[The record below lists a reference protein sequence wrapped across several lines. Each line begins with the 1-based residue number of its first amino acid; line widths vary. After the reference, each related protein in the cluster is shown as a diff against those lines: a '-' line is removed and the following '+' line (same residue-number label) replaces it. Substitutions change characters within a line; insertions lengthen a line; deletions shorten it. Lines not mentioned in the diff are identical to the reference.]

1 MKSYWKLMWTLVVLF
16 SLIGCGA
23 PVSPDITP
31 TPGPDTPS
39 VTSPPPET
47 LPTVTPTPTPTP
59 QGRVLSGDQA
69 LFYGDFTA
77 ARDEYRLA
85 LAAGSEADIQAAAL
99 WGLGRVEY
107 EDGNLAASL
116 DILRQ
121 LTAAYPG
128 SVHAAYA
135 HFLMGEIY
143 TELGRFSEA
152 AEAYTAYLALRPGL
166 IDTYAQ
172 ERRGDAL
179 AATGDASGAIAAYQ
193 AALNASHLENLPL
206 EIKIA
211 QAYVAAGDANT
222 AIAMYNDI
230 SLRASDDYLKAQTD
244 FLIGQLYLQRG
255 QNDLA
260 YERFR
265 HAVDNYPRAYDSY
278 SALVVLVN
286 AGVPVN
292 EFNRGLINYFVGQ
305 YGFALMA
312 FDNYLAA
319 NPQHDGTVRYYRA
332 LTLEQLSRYS
342 EAVDEL
348 TFFIQNYPSNP
359 YWQTAWE
366 DKAYLQWAY
375 LGQYP
380 QAAQTLLDF
389 VAAAPTSPYAPQAML
404 SAGRI
409 LERDNRLAEA
419 AAVWERIGDS
429 YAGTPEASQ
438 GLFWAGIARYRLGD
452 REAALL
458 TFHRSLQASATAED
472 QARAYFWIGKAQQA
486 LGDSGAA
493 QVAFQQ
499 AAGLDPLGYYGLRSR
514 DLLLG
519 ERPFQSPPAYDLTVD
534 WAAER
539 REAEAWLR
547 ITFNLPPETDLSG
560 PGALL
565 QDARLI
571 RGTELWQLGLYD
583 QARLEFEDL
592 RAAVAQNPAD
602 GYRLMN
608 YLLDLGMYRTAIFLD
623 RQILTLAGMETQAST
638 LAAPRY
644 FQHIRYGTYYQE
656 IVVPTAERY
665 GFHPLFLYAV
675 IRQESLFEGYVRS
688 SAGARGLMQIIPATG
703 ATLAVSVGWPP
714 DYTEEDLY
722 RPQVSITYGA
732 HYLASNRD
740 YFGGDLYVALA
751 AYNSGPGNAAI
762 WADLA
767 GNDPDL
773 FVEVVRYQ
781 ETRLYIRSIYELFG
795 MYRSLYGTIP

>member
-1 MKSYWKLMWTLVVLF
+1 MKTLTKILWLGVIL
-16 SLIGCGA
+16 SLAGCGVPPA
-23 PVSPDITP
+23 PEATS
-31 TPGPDTPS
+31 TPGPGTPS
-39 VTSPPPET
+39 VTPLAAEVPPT
-47 LPTVTPTPTPTP
+47 ATPTPTPTP
-59 QGRVLSGDQA
+59 QGRVLHGDQA
-69 LFYGDFTA
+69 LFYGDFTS

-85 LAAGSEADIQAAAL
+85 LANAADAEVQAAAL

-116 DILRQ
+116 EYLRQ
-121 LTAAYPG
+121 LTAAHPASPY
-128 SVHAAYA
+128 AAYA

-143 TELGRFSEA
+143 AELGRFSEA
-152 AEAYTAYLALRPGL
+152 ADSYAAYLALRPGL

-179 AATGDASGAIAAYQ
+179 AAIGDYPGAIAAYQ
-193 AALNASHLENLPL
+193 SALNASHIENLSL
-206 EIKIA
+206 EINIA
-211 QAYVAAGDANT
+211 QAYAAAGDANT
-222 AIAMYNDI
+222 ALAMYNDI
-230 SLRASDDYLKAQTD
+230 GLRASSDYVKAQMD
-244 FLIGQLYLQRG
+244 FLAGQLYLQRG

-265 HAVDNYPRAYDSY
+265 HAVDNYPRSYDSY
-278 SALVVLVN
+278 SALVALVE
-286 AGVPVN
+286 AGVPVD
-292 EFNRGLINYFVGQ
+292 EFNRGLVNYFAGQ

-312 FDNYLAA
+312 FDRYLAA
-319 NPQHDGTVRYYRA
+319 NPQNDGTVRYYRA
-332 LTLEQLSRYS
+332 LTLEQLGRYS
-342 EAVDEL
+342 EAVEEL
-348 TFFIQNYPSNP
+348 SFFIQNYPSNL

-409 LERDNRLAEA
+409 LERDNRLEQA
-419 AAVWERIGDS
+419 AAVWERIGDN
-429 YAGTPEASQ
+429 YAGSQEASQ

-458 TFHRSLQASATAED
+458 TFHRGLQASTVAED
-472 QARAYFWIGKAQQA
+472 QARAYFWIGKTQQA
-486 LGDSGAA
+486 RGDAAAA
-493 QVAFQQ
+493 QAAFQQ
-499 AAGLDPLGYYGLRSR
+499 AAALDPLGYYGLRSR

-547 ITFNLPPETDLSG
+547 ITFGLPPDTDLSG

-565 QDARLI
+565 QDSRLM
-571 RGTELWQLGLYD
+571 RGTELWRLGLYD
-583 QARLEFEDL
+583 EARLEFEGL
-592 RAAVAQNPAD
+592 RSAVEQNPAD
-602 GYRLMN
+602 CYRLMN

-675 IRQESLFEGYVRS
+675 MRQESLFEGYVRS
-688 SAGARGLMQIIPATG
+688 SAGARGLMQIIPSTG
-703 ATLAVSVGWPP
+703 ATIAASVGWPP
-714 DYTEEDLY
+714 DYTDQDLY

-767 GNDPDL
+767 DNDPDL
-773 FVEVVRYQ
+773 FVEVIRYQ

-795 MYRSLYGTIP
+795 MYRSLYGTVP

>member
-1 MKSYWKLMWTLVVLF
+1 MKTRMKLLWLLSIL
-16 SLIGCGA
+16 SLIGCTPSA
-23 PVSPDITP
+23 QTLMTP
-31 TPGPDTPS
+31 TPGPGTPS
-39 VTSPPPET
+39 VTPATTPAPPT
-47 LPTVTPTPTPTP
+47 ATPTPTPTP

-69 LFYGDFTA
+69 LFYGDFAA

-85 LAAGSEADIQAAAL
+85 LAASSDAEVQAAAL

-107 EDGNLAASL
+107 EDGNPAASL
-116 DILRQ
+116 EILRQ
-121 LTAAYPG
+121 LTVVYPG

-143 TELGRFSEA
+143 SELGRFSEA
-152 AEAYTAYLALRPGL
+152 AESYAAYLALRPGL

-179 AATGDASGAIAAYQ
+179 ASAGDYPGAIAAYQ
-193 AALNASHLENLPL
+193 AALNASHLENLAL
-206 EIKIA
+206 ETKLA
-211 QAYVAAGDANT
+211 QAYAAAGDTNT
-222 AIAMYNDI
+222 AIAMYDNI
-230 SLRASDDYLKAQTD
+230 ASRSTNDYLKAQMD
-244 FLIGQLYLQRG
+244 FLIGQIYLQRG

-278 SALVVLVN
+278 SALVALVN
-286 AGVPVN
+286 AGVPVDQ
-292 EFNRGLINYFVGQ
+292 FNRGLVNYFAGQ
-305 YGFALMA
+305 YGFALIA

-319 NPQHDGTVRYYRA
+319 VPQHDGTVHYYRA
-332 LTLEQLSRYS
+332 LTLERLARYT

-348 TFFIQNYPSNP
+348 TYFIQNYSSNP
-359 YWQTAWE
+359 YWPTAWE
-366 DKAYLQWAY
+366 EKAYLQWAY

-380 QAAQTLLDF
+380 QAAQTMLDY
-389 VAAAPTSPYAPQAML
+389 ASAAPGSPAAPQAML

-419 AAVWERIGDS
+419 AAVWERIGDA
-429 YAGTPEASQ
+429 YASAPEAAQ

-452 REAALL
+452 YNAALL
-458 TFHRSLQASATAED
+458 AFHRSLQVALTPED
-472 QARAYFWIGKAQQA
+472 QARAYFWIGKSQQI
-486 LGDSGAA
+486 LGDSTAA
-493 QVAFQQ
+493 QAAYQQ
-499 AAGLDPLGYYGLRSR
+499 AAAVDPLGYYGLRSR
-514 DLLLG
+514 DMLLG
-519 ERPFQSPPAYDLTVD
+519 ERPFQAPPAYDLTVD

-539 REAEAWLR
+539 READAWLR
-547 ITFNLPPETDLSG
+547 ITFGLPPETDLSG

-565 QDARLI
+565 QDPRLM
-571 RGTELWQLGLYD
+571 RGAELWRLGLYD
-583 QARLEFEDL
+583 EARLEFEDL

-602 GYRLMN
+602 CYRLMN
-608 YLLDLGMYRTAIFLD
+608 YLLDLGMYRTAIFLA

-644 FQHIRYGTYYQE
+644 LQHIRYGAYYRE
-656 IVVPTAERY
+656 LVVPAAERY

-688 SAGARGLMQIIPATG
+688 SAGARGLMQIIPSTG
-703 ATLAVSVGWPP
+703 AAVASNLGWPP
-714 DYTEEDLY
+714 DYTDDDLY
-722 RPQVSITYGA
+722 RPQVSITLGA